1 MIHVALCPTEI
12 RRYAA
17 QDLAGVTAV
26 VFDVLRATSSIV
38 TGLAHGVTR
47 IIPVGTIK
55 EARDRKGI
63 EPSLVL
69 AGERGGL
76 PIEGFDVGNSP
87 GEFAELGG
95 QGIVMTTTNGT
106 LAIQGVRRARR
117 VYIGALLNL
126 DALADLLFRTRPKEL
141 LLVCAGTGEEFALE
155 DALGAGALL
164 ARLSDEIG
172 LSDAAIMARSVYERV
187 GDDLLE
193 WLRQTRNGRALQE
206 IGKGMDVIDCAEVS
220 RYEAVGVLEGDAI
233 VPAT

>member
-17 QDLAGVTAV
+17 QDLTGVTAV

-47 IIPVGTIK
+47 IIPVSTIK
-55 EARDRKGI
+55 EAQDRRGI
-63 EPSLVL
+63 DPSLVL

-76 PIEGFDVGNSP
+76 PIEGFDIGNSP
-87 GEFAELGG
+87 SEFVELKGR
-95 QGIVMTTTNGT
+95 GIVMTTTNGT
-106 LAIQGVRRARR
+106 LAIQGVRGARK

-164 ARLSDEIG
+164 ARLSDETG
-172 LSDAAIMARSVYERV
+172 LSDAATLARSVYERV

-206 IGKGMDVIDCAEVS
+206 IGKGTDILDCAEVS
-220 RYEAVGVLEGDAI
+220 RYEAVGVLEGDTI
-233 VPAT
+233 VAAK

>member
-12 RRYAA
+12 HRYAA
-17 QDLAGVTAV
+17 QDLTGVTAV

-38 TGLAHGVTR
+38 TGLAHGVSR

-55 EARDRKGI
+55 EALDRKRV

-76 PIEGFDVGNSP
+76 PIEGFDIGNSP
-87 GEFAELGG
+87 REFTELGG
-95 QGIVMTTTNGT
+95 REIVMTTTNGT
-106 LAIQGVRRARR
+106 LAIQGVQRARK

-141 LLVCAGTGEEFALE
+141 LLVCAGTGDELALE

-164 ARLSDEIG
+164 ARLSDDTG
-172 LSDAAIMARSVYERV
+172 LSDSATLARSVYERV

-193 WLRQTRNGRALQE
+193 WLRQTRNGRALQG
-206 IGKGMDVIDCAEVS
+206 IGKGRDVIDCAEVS
-220 RYEAVGVLEGDAI
+220 RYDAVGVLEGDAI
-233 VPAT
+233 VAAG